1 MCSVIPAYHCIKG
14 CDRTSYPGNI
24 GKVRTF
30 QKLIEKQTFHLLQNL
45 GSHILL

>member
-1 MCSVIPAYHCIKG
+1 MCSVSPAYHCIKG
-14 CDRTSYPGNI
+14 CDRTSYPANI

-30 QKLIEKQTFHLLQNL
+30 QKLIEKQAIQLLQNL